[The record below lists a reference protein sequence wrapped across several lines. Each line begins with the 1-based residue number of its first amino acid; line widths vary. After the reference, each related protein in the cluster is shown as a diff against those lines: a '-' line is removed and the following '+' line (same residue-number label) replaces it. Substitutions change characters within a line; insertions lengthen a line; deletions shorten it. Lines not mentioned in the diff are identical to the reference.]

1 MLPLGI
7 ASAPAIFQR
16 AKDSISLSI
25 PKVLCYLDNILITGA
40 NKEDY
45 LRNLEKVLSWLHEYG
60 IRVNAAKCVFLQNS
74 VDYRGHVN
82 DTDGL
87 HTSSKK
93 VKAIQDALTPQN
105 PQKLRSFLGLLHHY
119 GKFI

>member
-45 LRNLEKVLSWLHEYG
+45 LRNLEKVLS
-60 IRVNAAKCVFLQNS
+60 
-74 VDYRGHVN
+74 
-82 DTDGL
+82 
-87 HTSSKK
+87 
-93 VKAIQDALTPQN
+93 
-105 PQKLRSFLGLLHHY
+105 
-119 GKFI
+119 